1 MKQKKM
7 QKNRERRAQRVHYK
21 IRMTAGG
28 KPRIVVSR
36 SLNNIYVQLID
47 DAARKTLASSSTLVI
62 KNNEVDKTAAA
73 RLVGLDLA
81 EKAKQAGIT
90 EACFDRG
97 RFLYH
102 GRVKSVVE
110 GLREGGLQI

>member
-7 QKNRERRAQRVHYK
+7 QKNRDRRAERVHYK
-21 IRMTAGG
+21 IKMTASG

-36 SLNNIYVQLID
+36 SLNHIYAQVID
-47 DAARKTLASSSTLVI
+47 DTLRKTIASSSTLI
-62 KNNEVDKTAAA
+62 LKNDQLDKTAAA
-73 RLVGLDLA
+73 RLVGIDLA
-81 EKAKQAGIT
+81 EKAKQAGVT
-90 EACFDRG
+90 GACFDRG

>member
-1 MKQKKM
+1 MKQKKL

-21 IRMTAGG
+21 VQMTAGG
-28 KPRIVVSR
+28 KPRVVVFR
-36 SLNNIYVQLID
+36 SLNHLYIQMID
-47 DAARKTLASSSTLVI
+47 DANRTTIAASSTLTI
-62 KNNEVDKTAAA
+62 KNDNVDKTAAA
-73 RLVGLDLA
+73 RLVGIDLA
-81 EKAKQAGIT
+81 EKAKHAGIT

-102 GRVKSVVE
+102 GRIKSVVE

>member
-1 MKQKKM
+1 MKEKKI
-7 QKNRERRAQRVHYK
+7 QENRARRAQRVHYK
-21 IRMTAGG
+21 IQMTSAG
-28 KPRIVVSR
+28 KPRIVVFR
-36 SLNNIYVQLID
+36 SLNHMYAQVID
-47 DAARKTLASSSTLVI
+47 DATGRTLASSSTLVI
-62 KNNEVDKTAAA
+62 KNNEVDKTGAA

-81 EKAKQAGIT
+81 EKIKQAGIT
-90 EACFDRG
+90 DLCFDRG

>member
-1 MKQKKM
+1 MKQRKL
-7 QKNRERRAQRVHYK
+7 QENRARRASRVHYK
-21 IRMTAGG
+21 IQTNAAG
-28 KPRIVVSR
+28 KPRITIFR
-36 SLNNIYVQLID
+36 SLNHIYAQVID
-47 DAARKTLASSSTLVI
+47 DASGNILTSSSTLVI
-62 KNNEVDKTAAA
+62 KNNEADKTAAA

-81 EKAKQAGIT
+81 AKIQQAGIP
-90 EACFDRG
+90 ALCFDRG

>member
-1 MKQKKM
+1 MKEKKL
-7 QKNRERRAQRVHYK
+7 QKNRARRAQRVHYK
-21 IRMTAGG
+21 IQMTAAG
-28 KPRIVVSR
+28 KPRITVFR
-36 SLNNIYVQLID
+36 SLKQIYVQVID
-47 DAARKTLASSSTLVI
+47 ATGKTLASSSSLAI
-62 KNNEVDKTAAA
+62 KDIQGDKTAAA

-81 EKAKQAGIT
+81 GKIKQAGIT
-90 EACFDRG
+90 EVCFDRG

>member
-1 MKQKKM
+1 MKEKKL
-7 QKNRERRAQRVHYK
+7 QKNRMRRAQRVHYK
-21 IRMTAGG
+21 IKMTAAG
-28 KPRIVVSR
+28 KHRIVVSR
-36 SLNNIYVQLID
+36 SLNHMYAQVID
-47 DAARKTLASSSTLVI
+47 DAAGKTVASSSTLVV
-62 KNNEVDKTAAA
+62 KNDAVDKTAAA

-81 EKAKQAGIT
+81 EKIKQMGVT
-90 EACFDRG
+90 QVCFDRG

>member
-1 MKQKKM
+1 MKEKSL
-7 QKNRERRAQRVHYK
+7 QKNRARRAQRVHYK
-21 IRMTAGG
+21 IKMTAAG
-28 KPRIVVSR
+28 KPRIVIFR
-36 SLNNIYVQLID
+36 SLNHIYAQVID
-47 DAARKTLASSSTLVI
+47 DATGKTVTSSSTLVI
-62 KNNEVDKTAAA
+62 KNDTVDKSAAA

-81 EKAKQAGIT
+81 EKTKQAGVT
-90 EACFDRG
+90 EVCFDRG

>member
-7 QKNRERRAQRVHYK
+7 QKNRERRAERVHYK
-21 IRMTAGG
+21 IKMTAAG

-36 SLNNIYVQLID
+36 SLNHIYAQVID
-47 DAARKTLASSSTLVI
+47 DTSRKTIASSSTLII
-62 KNNEVDKTAAA
+62 KNDQVDKTAAA
-73 RLVGLDLA
+73 RLVGIDLA
-81 EKAKQAGIT
+81 EKIKQAGVT
-90 EACFDRG
+90 DVCFDRG

>member
-1 MKQKKM
+1 MKQKKL

-21 IRMTAGG
+21 VQMTAGG
-28 KPRIVVSR
+28 KPRVVVFK
-36 SLNNIYVQLID
+36 SLNQIYVQMIN
-47 DAARKTLASSSTLVI
+47 DATHTTIAASSTLTLQ
-62 KNNEVDKTAAA
+62 NNQGDKTAAA

-81 EKAKQAGIT
+81 EKAKHAGIT
-90 EACFDRG
+90 QACFDRG

-102 GRVKSVVE
+102 GRIKAVVE

>member
-1 MKQKKM
+1 MKQKKL
-7 QKNRERRAQRVHYK
+7 QKKRARSAERVHHK

-28 KPRIVVSR
+28 KPRIIVFR
-36 SLNNIYVQLID
+36 SLNQIYVQLID
-47 DAARKTLASSSTLVI
+47 DATGKTITSSSTLVL
-62 KNNEVDKTAAA
+62 KNNQVDKTAAA
-73 RLVGLDLA
+73 RLVGIDLA
-81 EKAKQAGIT
+81 EKTKQAGIT
-90 EACFDRG
+90 SVCFDRG